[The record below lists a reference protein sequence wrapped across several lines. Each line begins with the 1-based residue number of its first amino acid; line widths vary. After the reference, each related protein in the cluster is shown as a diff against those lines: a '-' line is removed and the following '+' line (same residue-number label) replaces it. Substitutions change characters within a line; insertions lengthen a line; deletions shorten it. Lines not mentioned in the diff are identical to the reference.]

1 MLTHAVG
8 QKHAI
13 YFFHSIGHIPASWA
27 PSSWDRPSPPPEP
40 SSPLP
45 PPHLH
50 FHWRSG
56 PQNFQQGALSANA
69 DVKALKLVQGQRA
82 QQLASYKCLSGV
94 QDTALQKYD
103 HGSRMLPREKSVL
116 RILLLGFI
124 MCPFSTTV
132 KRVQRGKNKNQ
143 GGFFYKMK
151 IKL

>member
-1 MLTHAVG
+1 MTERDQVPCLYHPNFQKDTKSYWKTFIEMLTHAVG

-69 DVKALKLVQGQRA
+69 DVKALKLVQG
-82 QQLASYKCLSGV
+82 
-94 QDTALQKYD
+94 
-103 HGSRMLPREKSVL
+103 
-116 RILLLGFI
+116 
-124 MCPFSTTV
+124 
-132 KRVQRGKNKNQ
+132 
-143 GGFFYKMK
+143 
-151 IKL
+151 